1 MMVAAARVMVT
12 RAAAK
17 GEMVTVAAVR
27 AAAEA
32 KARVVTV
39 VEREIIRAEVQRVVV
54 QQAARRVVTVVVEQE
69 ATWAEV

>member
-1 MMVAAARVMVT
+1 MMVAAARVMVM

-39 VEREIIRAEVQRVVV
+39 VEREVIRAEVERVVV